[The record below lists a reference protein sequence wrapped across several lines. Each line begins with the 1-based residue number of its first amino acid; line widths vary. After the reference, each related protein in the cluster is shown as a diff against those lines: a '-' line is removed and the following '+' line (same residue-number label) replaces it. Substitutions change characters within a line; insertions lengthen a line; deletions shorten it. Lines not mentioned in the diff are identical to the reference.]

1 MKISESSAVSAGVT
15 LEIARRRH
23 GFRHC
28 RSAVTII
35 GTVSELIIEESRT
48 RFFSSISVLGQ
59 PRSDPMGGRFKMHY
73 RSLNT
78 EPEAARRMRMATDDA
93 PSISASAFY
102 GRFGNALVSSRLVS
116 ARPSSARAHSA
127 TDRIARRNGN
137 VVNRYILVLQ
147 LWNPRRIVTLVA
159 HVVRPILDLY
169 VRWNTFWHWCNI
181 QTDVRNIGLTCV
193 TYYSSMLPTWLLVW
207 Y

>member
-1 MKISESSAVSAGVT
+1 MPRPVLRIICQICCQREPISDFSDW
-15 LEIARRRH
+15 LETSEVAEVLKTRWKFQNHRPLALEWRTRIARRRH

-28 RSAVTII
+28 RSAITII

-102 GRFGNALVSSRLVS
+102 GRFGNALVSSRLGP
-116 ARPSSARAHSA
+116 ARPGP
-127 TDRIARRNGN
+127 TQ
-137 VVNRYILVLQ
+137 LQ
-147 LWNPRRIVTLVA
+147 TGSRDAMETSWTGTSWS
-159 HVVRPILDLY
+159 Y
-169 VRWNTFWHWCNI
+169 SCE
-181 QTDVRNIGLTCV
+181 IGGE
-193 TYYSSMLPTWLLVW
+193 
-207 Y
+207 